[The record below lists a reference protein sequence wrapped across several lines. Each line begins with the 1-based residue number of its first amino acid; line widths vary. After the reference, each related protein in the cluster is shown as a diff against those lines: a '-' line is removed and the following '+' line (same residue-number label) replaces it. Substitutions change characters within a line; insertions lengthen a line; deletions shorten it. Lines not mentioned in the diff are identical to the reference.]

1 MDELEIKI
9 VLSYKIPEK
18 GLTLNGI
25 LRDLQEDQNE
35 LMKNIIKMILNA
47 LEAAVGQAIHL
58 SVFLSIFRCFILAL
72 AKDGEL
78 IALHHG

>member
-58 SVFLSIFRCFILAL
+58 SFFLSIFRCFILAL
-72 AKDGEL
+72 AKDGGL